1 MQIRNTSRLPRLLA
15 GLPDAI
21 TAGFFLAL
29 WIAPQWLGPNAL
41 RTGLL
46 MMLVEFILMH
56 ATGILGSM
64 ALADAGGSRR
74 PWKPILAFSG
84 LYLLFIAGYAWGFM
98 AWWPLLALAWLV
110 AGERVEVRL
119 ELEAAASTSERL
131 GEQLDQQGKVDLYG
145 IYFDTDK
152 ATLKDESTSV
162 LEQVRALLE
171 ARPQLQLV
179 VAGHTDAE
187 GGDDHNMAL
196 SARRAEAVVAWLG
209 EHGIDVSRL
218 RAEGHGE
225 SRPVANNATGEGR
238 ALNRRVEIRDAAGD

>member
-64 ALADAGGSRR
+64 ALADAGGARR

-84 LYLLFIAGYAWGFM
+84 LYLLFIAGYAWGFK

-110 AGERVEVRL
+110 AGKLAMAWQPLPNADKRDRLQAER
-119 ELEAAASTSERL
+119 
-131 GEQLDQQGKVDLYG
+131 
-145 IYFDTDK
+145 
-152 ATLKDESTSV
+152 
-162 LEQVRALLE
+162 
-171 ARPQLQLV
+171 
-179 VAGHTDAE
+179 
-187 GGDDHNMAL
+187 AL
-196 SARRAEAVVAWLG
+196 SALLYLIGVFITTFLPLPRLGLDAQVVAAADLPGSGAWVDRPHTVVAFGLSYFGLMAASKLLG
-209 EHGIDVSRL
+209 WRL
-218 RAEGHGE
+218 PGK
-225 SRPVANNATGEGR
+225 PVVLRN
-238 ALNRRVEIRDAAGD
+238 

>member
-74 PWKPILAFSG
+74 PWNRSS
-84 LYLLFIAGYAWGFM
+84 
-98 AWWPLLALAWLV
+98 
-110 AGERVEVRL
+110 RS
-119 ELEAAASTSERL
+119 AASTCSSSPAMR
-131 GEQLDQQGKVDLYG
+131 G
-145 IYFDTDK
+145 
-152 ATLKDESTSV
+152 A
-162 LEQVRALLE
+162 
-171 ARPQLQLV
+171 
-179 VAGHTDAE
+179 
-187 GGDDHNMAL
+187 
-196 SARRAEAVVAWLG
+196 
-209 EHGIDVSRL
+209 
-218 RAEGHGE
+218 
-225 SRPVANNATGEGR
+225 
-238 ALNRRVEIRDAAGD
+238 

>member
-84 LYLLFIAGYAWGFM
+84 LYLLFIAGYAWGFK

-110 AGERVEVRL
+110 AGKLAMAWQPLPNADKRDRL
-119 ELEAAASTSERL
+119 
-131 GEQLDQQGKVDLYG
+131 Q
-145 IYFDTDK
+145 
-152 ATLKDESTSV
+152 
-162 LEQVRALLE
+162 
-171 ARPQLQLV
+171 
-179 VAGHTDAE
+179 AE
-187 GGDDHNMAL
+187 WAL
-196 SARRAEAVVAWLG
+196 SALLYLIGVFITTFLPLPRLGLDAQVVAAADLPGSGAWVDRPHTVVALG
-209 EHGIDVSRL
+209 LFYFGLMAASKLLGWRL
-218 RAEGHGE
+218 PGK
-225 SRPVANNATGEGR
+225 PVVLRN
-238 ALNRRVEIRDAAGD
+238 